1 MQIKRILGILSLGLT
16 LQLNAG
22 LFDMIYGENISKEDY
37 KTQERGIIVNKDI
50 DADGILDIE
59 DDCLETVPCHEEG
72 CKKEELVATI
82 EDNDNDGVLD
92 NIDECLNTPKGFEV
106 DEVGCSKLV
115 NLEVQFDLGKA
126 TLKEDFLSQLDT
138 FSDFMEK
145 HENYTAQIQGHTDNI
160 GTQANNQTLS
170 LNRAE
175 NVMNYLIEKG
185 IDKNR
190 LDAQGFG
197 ELNPID
203 NNDTKDGRANNRR
216 VIATLNK

>member
-1 MQIKRILGILSLGLT
+1 MQIKKVLGILSLGLA

-37 KTQERGIIVNKDI
+37 KSLERGVIISKDI

-59 DDCLETVPCHEEG
+59 DDCLETVPCHKEG
-72 CKKEELVATI
+72 CKKKEVVVII

-92 NIDECLNTPKGFEV
+92 NVDECLNTPKGFEV

-126 TLKEDFLSQLDT
+126 TLKEGYLNQLDT
-138 FSDFMEK
+138 FYEFLQN

-160 GTQANNQTLS
+160 GTEENNQTLS

-185 IDKNR
+185 ISKNR
-190 LDAQGFG
+190 LSAKGFG

-203 NNDTKDGRANNRR
+203 NNDTKEGRANNRR